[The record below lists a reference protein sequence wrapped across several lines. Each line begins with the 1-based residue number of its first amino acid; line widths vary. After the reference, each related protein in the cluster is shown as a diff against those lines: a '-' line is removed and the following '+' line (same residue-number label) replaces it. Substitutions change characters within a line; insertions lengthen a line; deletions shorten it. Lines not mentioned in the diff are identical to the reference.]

1 MPCFL
6 CLYVVKGGG
15 VHSTKVVEMTKSA
28 TLLYSKVALFLW
40 FICVFC
46 IINGL

>member
-28 TLLYSKVALFLW
+28 TLLYRKVALFCSL
-40 FICVFC
+40 
-46 IINGL
+46 